1 MKLTIERILLLV
13 IIGLLLYSWFDKDN
27 TGEQLLMNQNKVLE
41 QQIDSVKQKIT
52 LLNQQLESVKKDT
65 VTIIKN
71 YFKEIYTADSLIQI
85 DSSNANRIIRYEL
98 DERKTPIEKY
108 PTIPLTNYELVQV
121 GYKLID
127 YNKTK
132 ATINNYMEREIIYEM
147 ELIEKDKVIE
157 LQAKQLNNLQ
167 SIIKEIRP
175 AWYDNFVVGA
185 GTAVLVTLGIIVA
198 TN

>member
-71 YFKEIYTADSLIQI
+71 YFKEIHTADSLIQI

-98 DERKTPIEKY
+98 GKRENPIEKY

-121 GYKLID
+121 GYRLID